1 MSELRGGAQKRRTA
15 IILGACVA
23 LLLPLFFMIVGSL
36 RAPGLPP
43 PDGVEWLPDPV
54 TWSNYSLVENFIPL
68 GQMVRNSL
76 VVVALA
82 VPLTV
87 LVASLAGF
95 AIVAARP
102 RTRRVLVGLSLV
114 ALMVPAAALWVPRF
128 ALFKWL
134 GLIDSFVPLV
144 APALM
149 ATSPFYVLLFAL
161 AYWRV
166 PRNLF
171 DAARLDGLT
180 PLQVWRRVAL
190 PLSKPTVFA
199 VAVLAFAVHW
209 SSFVEPLLYLSSPD
223 RFTVPLG
230 LRALQ
235 TLEPANHP
243 ILLAASVLV
252 TIPPVIAFLLA
263 QRAFFSKTLEV

>member
-1 MSELRGGAQKRRTA
+1 MNGSRRTLV
-15 IILGACVA
+15 IGIACAV
-23 LLLPLFFMIVGSL
+23 LLLPLFFMVVGSL
-36 RAPGLPP
+36 RAPGLAP
-43 PDGVEWLPDPV
+43 PDGVEWVPDPIQ
-54 TWSNYSLVENFIPL
+54 WSNYSLVDNFIPL

-76 VVVALA
+76 LVVLIA

-95 AIVAARP
+95 AIVSARP
-102 RTRRVLVGLSLV
+102 ATRRILIGLSLV

-134 GLIDSFVPLV
+134 GLTDTFVPLV

-171 DAARLDGLT
+171 DAARLDGLS

-190 PLSKPTVFA
+190 PLAKPTVFA
-199 VAVLAFAVHW
+199 VAVLAFAAHW
-209 SSFVEPLLYLSSPD
+209 SSFVEPLLYLSNPD